1 MDTADAEM
9 KVEDVRRQILLA
21 ARQRFDRYGFGKTT
35 MAEIARDC
43 GMSAANL
50 YRYFASK
57 GDIGASIAEEWFAY
71 TEARMAAVAAET
83 RGDATARLEALI
95 LLRID
100 LIAELIAGSPHIDEL
115 IDQLCLERLDLIAAH
130 KGRCATILAVV
141 LEEGTRAGVFA
152 VEDFETT
159 AATVQAATMKFYYPD
174 FIRTCEREELRSEA
188 KRVVALLV
196 SGLGGR
202 G

>member
-1 MDTADAEM
+1 MDTVDADM
-9 KVEDVRRQILLA
+9 KIEDVRRQILLA
-21 ARQRFDRYGFGKTT
+21 ARHRFDRYGFGKTT

-71 TEARMAAVAAET
+71 TEGRMAAMAAAIE
-83 RGDATARLEALI
+83 GDAAAKLEALI

-115 IDQLCLERLDLIAAH
+115 IDQLCVERLDLIAAH
-130 KGRCATILAVV
+130 KDRCGITIAGI
-141 LEEGTRAGVFA
+141 LEEGTKAGVFA
-152 VEDFETT
+152 VEDFATT
-159 AATVQAATMKFYYPD
+159 ASTIQAATMKFYYPD
-174 FIRTCEREELRSEA
+174 FIRTCERGELVDEA

-202 G
+202 R